1 MENIKYF
8 LLKNLKLDIS
18 ALLEVS
24 CSCSEVRQEKTD
36 EMCLSIV
43 HLTIA

>member
-8 LLKNLKLDIS
+8 LLKNLTWDIS
-18 ALLEVS
+18 TLLEV
-24 CSCSEVRQEKTD
+24 SCSEVRQEKTD
-36 EMCLSIV
+36 EMCLSIL